1 MNGSNGQVTL
11 SSSTISSLHDVQVAY
26 AMREERNA
34 DAGIDM
40 SVNAHDMRYS
50 R

>member
-1 MNGSNGQVTL
+1 MAVTDRSL
-11 SSSTISSLHDVQVAY
+11 CHYSSLSDLKVAY
-26 AMREERNA
+26 AMKEERNA